1 MTLDPT
7 AIAFRLDSLLGS
19 LSNYKNSEKE
29 LLSIIK
35 VFEELNKEK
44 KRMEKV
50 TKTQKKFSEGSLE
63 KLNIDKILA
72 SIQEKINNS
81 GDKKLIESLRKNG
94 KT

>member
-7 AIAFRLDSLLGS
+7 TITFRLDSLLGS
-19 LSNYKNSEKE
+19 LANYKNSEKE

-44 KRMEKV
+44 RRMEKLS
-50 TKTQKKFSEGSLE
+50 KSQKISGSALE
-63 KLNIDKILA
+63 KMDIDKILA
-72 SIQEKINNS
+72 NIQEKINNS
-81 GDKKLIESLRKNG
+81 GDKKLVDSFRKNG

>member
-7 AIAFRLDSLLGS
+7 AITFRLDNLLGS
-19 LSNYKNSEKE
+19 LNNYKNSEKE

-44 KRMEKV
+44 RRMGKL
-50 TKTQKKFSEGSLE
+50 TKGQKDSENALE
-63 KLNIDKILA
+63 KMDLDKILA
-72 SIQEKINNS
+72 EVQKKVNDS
-81 GDKKLIESLRKNG
+81 GDKKLIDSLRKNG

>member
-1 MTLDPT
+1 MTLNPET
-7 AIAFRLDSLLGS
+7 INFRLEGLLANP
-19 LSNYKNSEKE
+19 LNYKNNEKE

-44 KRMEKV
+44 RR
-50 TKTQKKFSEGSLE
+50 LE
-63 KLNIDKILA
+63 KTVKNKDFSGSALEKMNIDKILA

-81 GDKKLIESLRKNG
+81 GDEGLIKSLRKNG